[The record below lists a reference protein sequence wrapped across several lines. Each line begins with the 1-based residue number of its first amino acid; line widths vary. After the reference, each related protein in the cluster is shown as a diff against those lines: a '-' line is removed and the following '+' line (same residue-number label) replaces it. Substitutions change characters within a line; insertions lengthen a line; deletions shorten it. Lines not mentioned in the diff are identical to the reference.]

1 MVSDRAVECEQGDS
15 CYRFVNPDLVE
26 TIWWY
31 RLMLIVRQLL
41 VYIFS
46 HSYCNSMYNSNQ
58 VVMEVGKKIQKKANV
73 TGAKWEMGREKDQRG
88 LQDQAESDE
97 GGKLLYN
104 PGVLSKH

>member
-1 MVSDRAVECEQGDS
+1 
-15 CYRFVNPDLVE
+15 
-26 TIWWY
+26 
-31 RLMLIVRQLL
+31 
-41 VYIFS
+41 
-46 HSYCNSMYNSNQ
+46 
-58 VVMEVGKKIQKKANV
+58 MEVGKKIQKKANV